1 MNNIENF
8 FNYFAGG
15 GVTITMTVMVM
26 VVVLVFILMM
36 MYLPVLTRK
45 IFPKFGY
52 AKYANYLPFDTVYND
67 NSLSMT
73 DGSLVRVYRVAG
85 LQTSLQDDKTKEK
98 FLDLRA
104 QLFNQIRDPNVVLRF
119 YMIRDAADDNAK
131 YEFNQQTLQR
141 IYDKWKGQGLKIFL
155 NNYYIVLSVAGNDA
169 RAKLNQYGN
178 YVESILAAY
187 KPKVLRNDNLDNMAT
202 FIARILSPISKPVIK
217 RADNNIANLTTVD
230 DVEFLKDGLVRY
242 ISGANQSFAAMLSF
256 KMSPDYLDEE
266 FFDTVSTIQTEMIS
280 MNGFRIMGAAD
291 IQSTFRQKR
300 AVVDEKKQDSTEEQI
315 FQAEG
320 AMDEN
325 VSGNQSLVN
334 YYPLFIL
341 FGKTKEELK
350 KYVDEFRKIAASFG
364 IAPVVETFASKVSW
378 FAQIPGFDVFP
389 RSFKLLSK
397 TAAISIPMSSQPRG
411 IENSDWG
418 QGPLVVFP
426 TAQGTP
432 YQFQF
437 HVSDKPAAVGH
448 TLTIGPTG
456 GGKTTL
462 FSFLIAQS
470 LRHQK
475 LKAFF
480 FDRNKGAEIFTLA
493 VGGKYITMN
502 GKEKN
507 TASNKVEESFL
518 THLNP
523 LKMPDSAANRAF
535 LRRWFAIISNQNDT
549 QSADEI
555 ARAVSVNFD
564 YLADKDRLLKN
575 LWESCFS
582 ASGNMRGA
590 LKKWIDP
597 LQYGDMFNEASDTL
611 DLNSRLTTFDFTD
624 ILQDEV
630 LSPAVISYI
639 LHRINNITVS
649 GGNPSLIMIDETAP
663 MLENKMFRD
672 NFITGLQEGRKN
684 RQAYMVAFQR
694 ANVLDKLGIGDVV
707 RGQAQT
713 VLFFRNPAADA
724 RDYEHWNLNPLEMAF
739 IQGKA
744 YPNLKRAVLLSRPVN
759 GESVILN
766 TELGGLG
773 NLLRLFES
781 GRSSVLLAEE
791 LYKMYGSNFVN
802 EYLKKQSALD

>member
-1 MNNIENF
+1 MMNNLNDF
-8 FNYFAGG
+8 FEYFAGG
-15 GVTITMTVMVM
+15 GFQITLT
-26 VVVLVFILMM
+26 VLVVAVILVFLVLMM
-36 MYLPVLTRK
+36 YVPVLTRK

-52 AKYANYLPFDTVYND
+52 AKYSNYLPFGTVFND
-67 NSLSMT
+67 NSMQLT
-73 DGSLVRVYRVAG
+73 DGSLIRVYRVAG
-85 LQTSLQDDKTKEK
+85 LQTSMQDDATKEK

-119 YMIRDAADDNAK
+119 YMVRDAADENTN
-131 YEFNQQTLQR
+131 YEFDQPTLQR
-141 IYDKWKGQGLKIFL
+141 IYDKWRGHGLKIFL
-155 NNYYIVLSVAGNDA
+155 NNYYIVLSVGGTDA

-178 YVESILAAY
+178 YIESILAAY
-187 KPKVLRNDNLDNMAT
+187 KPQVLKNDSADNMAR
-202 FIARILSPISKPVIK
+202 FFGRILSPISKPTPK
-217 RADNNIANLTTVD
+217 RADNNIAKLTTVD
-230 DVEFLKDGLVRY
+230 DVEFLRDGIVRY
-242 ISGANQSFAAMLSF
+242 VSGGNQSFAACVSF
-256 KMSPDYLDEE
+256 KISPDYLDEE
-266 FFDTVSTIQTEMIS
+266 FFDTVSTIQTEMIC
-280 MNGFRIMGAAD
+280 MNGFHIMGAAD
-291 IQSTFRQKR
+291 VESTIRQKR
-300 AVVDEKKQDSTEEQI
+300 STADDERRDSTETQI
-315 FQAEG
+315 SEAQS

-325 VSGNQSLVN
+325 LSGNQSLVD
-334 YYPLFIL
+334 YYPLFVL
-341 FGKTKEELK
+341 FGASREELQ
-350 KYVDEFRKIAASFG
+350 KYVDEFKKISAQFG
-364 IAPVVETFASKVSW
+364 ISPVVETFAAKVSW

-389 RSFKLLSK
+389 RSFKLLSRA
-397 TAAISIPMSSQPRG
+397 AAISIPMSTQPRG
-411 IENSDWG
+411 VENSDWG
-418 QGPLVVFP
+418 PGPLVVFP

-470 LRHQK
+470 LRHPK

-480 FDRNKGAEIFTLA
+480 FDRNKGAEIFTLS
-493 VGGKYITMN
+493 VGGKYITMQ

-507 TASNKVEESFL
+507 SDPMAQSFL
-518 THLNP
+518 TRLNP
-523 LKMPDSAANRAF
+523 LKMPDTATNRAF
-535 LRRWFAIISNQNDT
+535 LRRWFAIISGQSDAA
-549 QSADEI
+549 SADEI

-564 YLADKDRLLKN
+564 YLSDKDRLLKN

-582 ASGNMRGA
+582 SSGNMRSA
-590 LKKWIDP
+590 LKKWVDP

-611 DLNSRLTTFDFTD
+611 DLHSRLTTFDFTD

-694 ANVLDKLGIGDVV
+694 ANVLDKLGVGDVV

-713 VLFFRNPAADA
+713 VMFFRNPAADA
-724 RDYEHWNLNPLEMAF
+724 SDYAHWNLNPLEMAF

-791 LYKMYGSNFVN
+791 LYKMYGNNFVN
-802 EYLKKQSALD
+802 EYLKKQGAAD

>member
-1 MNNIENF
+1 MNGF
-8 FNYFAGG
+8 FEYFAGSG
-15 GVTITMTVMVM
+15 FPVTTMIMVIA
-26 VVVLVFILMM
+26 VIFIFVVLM
-36 MYLPVLTRK
+36 MYLPALTRR
-45 IFPKFGY
+45 ILPQFGY
-52 AKYANYLPFDTVYND
+52 KRYSRYLPFRTVYND
-67 NSLSMT
+67 DSLELS
-73 DGSLVRVYRVAG
+73 DGSLLRVYRVAG
-85 LQTSLQDDKTKEK
+85 VQTSMQDAATREK
-98 FLDLRA
+98 FLELRT
-104 QLFNQIRDPNVVLRF
+104 QLFNQIRDSNVVMRF
-119 YMIRDAADDNAK
+119 FMTRDATDENTD
-131 YEFNQQTLQR
+131 YEFDQPVLQK
-141 IYDKWKGQGLKIFL
+141 IYDKWQAQGLRIFL
-155 NNYYIVLSVAGNDA
+155 NNYYIVLQVSGAGA
-169 RAKLNQYGN
+169 REKLNQYGN
-178 YVESILAAY
+178 YLESILAAY
-187 KPKVLRNDNLDNMAT
+187 QPKLLRNNSTDNMAR
-202 FIARILSPISKPVIK
+202 FFGRILSPITKPAPIVCDNRI
-217 RADNNIANLTTVD
+217 ADLVTVD
-230 DVEFLKDGLVRY
+230 DVEFMRDGVVRY
-242 ISGANQSFAAMLSF
+242 VSGGSQTFAAMMSF
-256 KMSPDYLDEE
+256 RTSPDYLDEE
-266 FFDTVSTIQTEMIS
+266 FFDTISTIQTEMIC
-280 MNGFRIMGAAD
+280 MNAFQIMGTAD
-291 IQSTFRQKR
+291 VEMTLRQRQSS
-300 AVVDEKKQDSTEEQI
+300 ADENETSTLEQI
-315 FQAEG
+315 SDAQS

-325 VSGNQSLVN
+325 ATGNQSLVN

-341 FGKTKEELK
+341 FGRSIDELNH
-350 KYVDEFRKIAASFG
+350 YVDEFKKISASFG
-364 IAPVVETFASKVSW
+364 VAPICETYAARVSW

-389 RSFKLLSK
+389 RSFKLLSR
-397 TAAISIPMSSQPRG
+397 TAAISIPMSTQPRG
-411 IENSDWG
+411 VANCDWG
-418 QGPLVVFP
+418 PGPLVVFP

-437 HVSDKPAAVGH
+437 HVSDKPAAVAH

-470 LRHQK
+470 LRHPK

-480 FDRNKGAEIFTLA
+480 FDRNKGAEIFTLS
-493 VGGKYITMN
+493 VGGKYITMQ

-507 TASNKVEESFL
+507 AVDNSFL

-523 LKMPDSAANRAF
+523 LKMPDTAANRAF
-535 LRRWFAIISNQNDT
+535 LRRWFAIITGQSDAN
-549 QSADEI
+549 SADEI

-564 YLADKDRLLKN
+564 YLPDRDRILKN
-575 LWESCFS
+575 LWESCF
-582 ASGNMRGA
+582 ASNGNMRPA

-597 LQYGDMFNEASDTL
+597 LQYGDIFNETSDTL
-611 DLNSRLTTFDFTD
+611 DLQSRLTTFDFTE
-624 ILQDEV
+624 ILQDET
-630 LSPAVISYI
+630 LAPAVISYI

-724 RDYEHWNLNPLEMAF
+724 SDYQYWNLNPLEMAF

-744 YPNLKRAVLLSRPVN
+744 YPNLKRAVLLSRPVT

-791 LYKMYGSNFVN
+791 LYKQYGNNFVS
-802 EYLKKQSALD
+802 EYLKKQGAGDL

>member
-1 MNNIENF
+1 MNGF
-8 FNYFAGG
+8 FEYFAGSG
-15 GVTITMTVMVM
+15 FPVTTMIMVIA
-26 VVVLVFILMM
+26 VIFIFVVLM
-36 MYLPVLTRK
+36 MYLPTLTRR
-45 IFPKFGY
+45 ILPQFGY
-52 AKYANYLPFDTVYND
+52 KRYSRYLPFRTVYND
-67 NSLSMT
+67 DTLELS
-73 DGSLVRVYRVAG
+73 DGSLLRVYRVAG
-85 LQTSLQDDKTKEK
+85 VQTSMQDAATREK
-98 FLDLRA
+98 FLELRT
-104 QLFNQIRDPNVVLRF
+104 QLFNQIRDPNVVMRF
-119 YMIRDAADDNAK
+119 FMTRDATDENTD
-131 YEFNQQTLQR
+131 YEFDQPVLQK
-141 IYDKWKGQGLKIFL
+141 IYDKWQAQGLRIFL
-155 NNYYIVLSVAGNDA
+155 NNYYIVLQVSGAGA
-169 RAKLNQYGN
+169 REKLNQYGN
-178 YVESILAAY
+178 YLESILAAY
-187 KPKVLRNDNLDNMAT
+187 HPKLLRNNSTDNMAQ
-202 FIARILSPISKPVIK
+202 FFGRILSPITKPTPIVCDNRI
-217 RADNNIANLTTVD
+217 ADLVTVD
-230 DVEFLKDGLVRY
+230 DVEFMRDGVVRY
-242 ISGANQSFAAMLSF
+242 VSGGSQTFAAMMSF
-256 KMSPDYLDEE
+256 RTSPDYLDEE
-266 FFDTVSTIQTEMIS
+266 FFDTISTIQTEMIC
-280 MNGFRIMGAAD
+280 MNAFQIMGTAD
-291 IQSTFRQKR
+291 VEMTLRQRQSS
-300 AVVDEKKQDSTEEQI
+300 ADENETSTLEQI
-315 FQAEG
+315 SDAQS

-325 VSGNQSLVN
+325 ATGNQSLVN

-341 FGKTKEELK
+341 FGRSIDELNH
-350 KYVDEFRKIAASFG
+350 YVDEFKKISASFG
-364 IAPVVETFASKVSW
+364 VAPICETYAARVSW

-389 RSFKLLSK
+389 RSFKLLSR
-397 TAAISIPMSSQPRG
+397 TAAISIPMSTQPRG
-411 IENSDWG
+411 VANCDWG
-418 QGPLVVFP
+418 PGPLVVFP

-437 HVSDKPAAVGH
+437 HVSDKPAAVAH

-470 LRHQK
+470 LRHPK

-480 FDRNKGAEIFTLA
+480 FDRNKGAEIFTLS
-493 VGGKYITMN
+493 VGGKYITMQ

-507 TASNKVEESFL
+507 ATDNSFL

-523 LKMPDSAANRAF
+523 LKMPDTAANRAF
-535 LRRWFAIISNQNDT
+535 LRRWFAIITGQSDAN
-549 QSADEI
+549 SADEI

-564 YLADKDRLLKN
+564 YLPDRDRILKN
-575 LWESCFS
+575 LWESCF
-582 ASGNMRGA
+582 ASNGNMRPA

-597 LQYGDMFNEASDTL
+597 LQYGDIFNETSDTL
-611 DLNSRLTTFDFTD
+611 DLQSRLTTFDFTE
-624 ILQDEV
+624 ILQDET
-630 LSPAVISYI
+630 LAPAVISYI

-724 RDYEHWNLNPLEMAF
+724 SDYQYWNLNPLEMAF

-744 YPNLKRAVLLSRPVN
+744 YPNLKRAVLLSRPVT

-791 LYKMYGSNFVN
+791 LYKQYGNNFVS
-802 EYLKKQSALD
+802 EYLKKQGAGDL

>member
-1 MNNIENF
+1 MNGF
-8 FNYFAGG
+8 FNYFAGSSQFP
-15 GVTITMTVMVM
+15 ITVTVMAM
-26 VVVLVFILMM
+26 VAVLIFLLFVVYM
-36 MYLPVLTRK
+36 PTLTRK

-52 AKYANYLPFDTVYND
+52 LKYWNYLPFDTVYDD
-67 NSLSMT
+67 NSM
-73 DGSLVRVYRVAG
+73 SLTNGGVLRVYRVAG
-85 LQTSLQDDKTKEK
+85 IQTSMHDEATKEK

-104 QLFNQIRDPNVVLRF
+104 QLFNQIRDPGVVLRF
-119 YMIRDAADDNAK
+119 YMVRDAATEVGD
-131 YEFNQQTLQR
+131 YEFDQPTLQR
-141 IYDKWKGQGLKIFL
+141 IYDKWQGQGLKIFL
-155 NNYYIVLSVAGNDA
+155 NSYYIVLSVTGTDV
-169 RAKLNQYGN
+169 REKLDRYGN
-178 YVESILAAY
+178 YIESILAPY
-187 KPKVLRNDNLDNMAT
+187 KPKLLKNDSTDNMAR
-202 FIARILSPISKPVIK
+202 FFGRILSPISKPAPY
-217 RADNNIANLTTVD
+217 RADNNLAKLVTVD
-230 DVEFLKDGLVRY
+230 EVEFLENGYVKY
-242 ISGANQSFAAMLSF
+242 TSGGEESFAAMLSF

-266 FFDTVSTIQTEMIS
+266 FFDSVSTIQTEMIC
-280 MNGFRIMGAAD
+280 MNGFHIMGAAD
-291 IQSTFRQKR
+291 IETTLRQR
-300 AVVDEKKQDSTEEQI
+300 RTTAEGVTDSTEEQI
-315 FQAEG
+315 YAAQS

-325 VSGNQSLVN
+325 ISGNQSLVN
-334 YYPLFIL
+334 YYPLFVL
-341 FGKTKEELK
+341 FGKNEHDLQKSI
-350 KYVDEFRKIAASFG
+350 DEFKKISASFG
-364 IAPVVETFASKVSW
+364 VSPIVETFAAKVSW
-378 FAQIPGFDVFP
+378 FAQIPGFDMFP

-397 TAAISIPMSSQPRG
+397 TAAVSIPMSIQPRG
-411 IENSDWG
+411 VRNSDWG
-418 QGPLVVFP
+418 PGPLVVFP

-437 HVSDKPAAVGH
+437 HVSDKPAAVAH

-470 LRHQK
+470 LRHPK

-480 FDRNKGAEIFTLA
+480 FDRNKGAEIFTLS
-493 VGGKYITMN
+493 VGGKYVTMQ

-507 TASNKVEESFL
+507 TDPMAQSFL

-535 LRRWFAIISNQNDT
+535 LRRWFAIISGQNDAM
-549 QSADEI
+549 SADEI

-564 YLADKDRLLKN
+564 YLSDKDRLLKN

-582 ASGNMRGA
+582 SAGQMRAA
-590 LKKWIDP
+590 LKKWVDP
-597 LQYGDMFNEASDTL
+597 LQYGDMFNEKSDTL
-611 DLNSRLTTFDFTD
+611 DLHSRLTTFDFTD

-639 LHRINNITVS
+639 LHRINTLTVA

-672 NFITGLQEGRKN
+672 NFIAGLQEGRKN
-684 RQAYMVAFQR
+684 RQAYMAAFQR

-713 VLFFRNPAADA
+713 VMFFRNPAADA

-744 YPNLKRAVLLSRPVN
+744 YPNLKRALLLSRPVT

-791 LYKMYGSNFVN
+791 LYKMYGNNFVN
-802 EYLKKQSALD
+802 EYLKKQGALD

>member
-1 MNNIENF
+1 MMNNLNDF
-8 FNYFAGG
+8 FEYFAGG
-15 GVTITMTVMVM
+15 GFQITLT
-26 VVVLVFILMM
+26 VLVVAVILVFLVLMM
-36 MYLPVLTRK
+36 YVPVLTRK

-52 AKYANYLPFDTVYND
+52 AKYSNYLPFGTVFND
-67 NSLSMT
+67 NSMQLT
-73 DGSLVRVYRVAG
+73 DGSLIRVYRVAG
-85 LQTSLQDDKTKEK
+85 LQTSMQDDATKEK

-119 YMIRDAADDNAK
+119 YMVRDAADENTN
-131 YEFNQQTLQR
+131 YEFDQPTLQR
-141 IYDKWKGQGLKIFL
+141 IYDKWRGQGLKIFL
-155 NNYYIVLSVAGNDA
+155 NNYYIVLSVGGTDA

-178 YVESILAAY
+178 YIESILAAY
-187 KPKVLRNDNLDNMAT
+187 KPQVLKNDSADNMAR
-202 FIARILSPISKPVIK
+202 FFGRILSPISKPAPK
-217 RADNNIANLTTVD
+217 RADNNIAKLTTVD
-230 DVEFLKDGLVRY
+230 DVEFLRDGIVRY
-242 ISGANQSFAAMLSF
+242 VSGGNQSFAACVSF
-256 KMSPDYLDEE
+256 KISPDYLDEE
-266 FFDTVSTIQTEMIS
+266 FFDTVSTIQTEMIC
-280 MNGFRIMGAAD
+280 MNGFHIMGAAD
-291 IQSTFRQKR
+291 VESTIRQKR
-300 AVVDEKKQDSTEEQI
+300 STADEERRDSTETQI
-315 FQAEG
+315 SEAQS

-325 VSGNQSLVN
+325 LSGNQSLVD
-334 YYPLFIL
+334 YYPLFVL
-341 FGKTKEELK
+341 FGASREELQ
-350 KYVDEFRKIAASFG
+350 KYVDEFKKIAAQFG
-364 IAPVVETFASKVSW
+364 ISPVVETFAAKVSW

-389 RSFKLLSK
+389 RSFKLLSRA
-397 TAAISIPMSSQPRG
+397 AAISIPMSTQPRG
-411 IENSDWG
+411 VENSDWG
-418 QGPLVVFP
+418 PGPLVVFP

-470 LRHQK
+470 LRHPK

-480 FDRNKGAEIFTLA
+480 FDRNKGAEIFTLS
-493 VGGKYITMN
+493 VGGKYITMQ

-507 TASNKVEESFL
+507 SDPMAQSFL
-518 THLNP
+518 TRLNP
-523 LKMPDSAANRAF
+523 LKMPDTATNRAF
-535 LRRWFAIISNQNDT
+535 LRRWFAIISGQSDAA
-549 QSADEI
+549 SADEI

-564 YLADKDRLLKN
+564 YLSDKDRLLKN

-582 ASGNMRGA
+582 SSGNMRSA
-590 LKKWIDP
+590 LKKWVDP

-611 DLNSRLTTFDFTD
+611 DLHSRLTTFDFTD

-694 ANVLDKLGIGDVV
+694 ANVLDKLGVGDVV

-713 VLFFRNPAADA
+713 VMFFRNPAADA
-724 RDYEHWNLNPLEMAF
+724 SDYAHWNLNPLEMAF

-791 LYKMYGSNFVN
+791 LYKMYGNNFVN
-802 EYLKKQSALD
+802 EYLKKQGAAD

>member
-1 MNNIENF
+1 MNGF
-8 FNYFAGG
+8 FEYFAGSG
-15 GVTITMTVMVM
+15 FPVTTMIMVIA
-26 VVVLVFILMM
+26 VIFIFVVLM
-36 MYLPVLTRK
+36 MYLPTLTRR
-45 IFPKFGY
+45 ILPQFGY
-52 AKYANYLPFDTVYND
+52 KRYSRYLPFRTVYND
-67 NSLSMT
+67 DTLKLS
-73 DGSLVRVYRVAG
+73 DGSLLRVYRVAG
-85 LQTSLQDDKTKEK
+85 VQTSMQDAATREK
-98 FLDLRA
+98 FLELRT
-104 QLFNQIRDPNVVLRF
+104 QLFNQIRDQNVVMRF
-119 YMIRDAADDNAK
+119 FMTRDATDENTD
-131 YEFNQQTLQR
+131 YEFDQPVLQK
-141 IYDKWKGQGLKIFL
+141 IYDKWQAQGLRIFL
-155 NNYYIVLSVAGNDA
+155 NNYYIVLQVSGAGA
-169 RAKLNQYGN
+169 REKLNQYGN
-178 YVESILAAY
+178 YLESILAAY
-187 KPKVLRNDNLDNMAT
+187 HPKLLRNNSTDNMAQ
-202 FIARILSPISKPVIK
+202 FFGRILSPITKPTPVVCDNRI
-217 RADNNIANLTTVD
+217 ADLVTVD
-230 DVEFLKDGLVRY
+230 DVEFIRDGVVRY
-242 ISGANQSFAAMLSF
+242 VSGGSQTFAAMMSF
-256 KMSPDYLDEE
+256 RTSPDYLDEE
-266 FFDTVSTIQTEMIS
+266 FFDTISTIQTEMIC
-280 MNGFRIMGAAD
+280 MNAFQIMGTAD
-291 IQSTFRQKR
+291 VEMTLRQRQSS
-300 AVVDEKKQDSTEEQI
+300 ADENETSTLEQI
-315 FQAEG
+315 SDAQS

-325 VSGNQSLVN
+325 ATGNQSLVN

-341 FGKTKEELK
+341 FGRSIDELNH
-350 KYVDEFRKIAASFG
+350 YVDEFKKISASFG
-364 IAPVVETFASKVSW
+364 VAPICETYAARVSW

-389 RSFKLLSK
+389 RSFKLLSR
-397 TAAISIPMSSQPRG
+397 TAAISIPMSTQPRG
-411 IENSDWG
+411 VANCDWG
-418 QGPLVVFP
+418 PGPLVVFP

-437 HVSDKPAAVGH
+437 HVSDKPAAVAH

-470 LRHQK
+470 LRHPK

-480 FDRNKGAEIFTLA
+480 FDRNKGAEIFTLS
-493 VGGKYITMN
+493 VGGKYITMQ

-507 TASNKVEESFL
+507 ATDNSFL

-523 LKMPDSAANRAF
+523 LKMPDTAANRAF
-535 LRRWFAIISNQNDT
+535 LRRWFAIITGQSDAN
-549 QSADEI
+549 SADEI

-564 YLADKDRLLKN
+564 YLPDRDRILKN
-575 LWESCFS
+575 LWESCF
-582 ASGNMRGA
+582 ASNGNMRPA

-597 LQYGDMFNEASDTL
+597 LQYGDIFNETSDTL
-611 DLNSRLTTFDFTD
+611 DLQSRLTTFDFTE
-624 ILQDEV
+624 ILQDET
-630 LSPAVISYI
+630 LAPAVISYI

-724 RDYEHWNLNPLEMAF
+724 SDYQYWNLNPLEMAF

-744 YPNLKRAVLLSRPVN
+744 YPNLKRAVLLSRPVT

-791 LYKMYGSNFVN
+791 LYKQYGNNFVS
-802 EYLKKQSALD
+802 EYLKKQGAGDL

>member
-1 MNNIENF
+1 MEQLNDF
-8 FNYFAGG
+8 FTYFAGSG
-15 GVTITMTVMVM
+15 FPITLTVLVM
-26 VVVLVFILMM
+26 AALFVFIL
-36 MYLPVLTRK
+36 LLIITPTLTKR
-45 IFPKFGY
+45 IFPRFGY
-52 AKYANYLPFDTVYND
+52 AKYANYLPFKTVFND
-67 NSLSMT
+67 NSMELT
-73 DGSLVRVYRVAG
+73 DGSLMRVYKIAG
-85 LQTSLQDDKTKEK
+85 VQTSMQDNATKEK

-119 YMIRDAADDNAK
+119 YMVRDSADENTN
-131 YEFNQQTLQR
+131 YEFDQPTLQR
-141 IYDKWKGQGLKIFL
+141 IYNKWKGQGLKIFL
-155 NNYYIVLSVAGNDA
+155 NSYYVVLSVGGSDA

-187 KPKVLRNDNLDNMAT
+187 KPKLLKNNDIDNMAT
-202 FIARILSPISKPVIK
+202 FLGRILSPISKPRPK
-217 RADNNIANLTTVD
+217 FADNNIAKLTTVD
-230 DVEFLKDGLVRY
+230 DVEFLRDGLVRY
-242 ISGANQSFAAMLSF
+242 ISGTNQSFAACVSF
-256 KMSPDYLDEE
+256 KISPDYLDEE
-266 FFDTVSTIQTEMIS
+266 FFDTVSTIQTEMIC
-280 MNGFRIMGAAD
+280 MNGFHIMGNAD
-291 IQSTFRQKR
+291 VESTIRQR
-300 AVVDEKKQDSTEEQI
+300 RSTADENKDSTETQI
-315 FQAEG
+315 SQAKSV
-320 AMDEN
+320 MDEN
-325 VSGNQSLVN
+325 VSGNQSLVD
-334 YYPLFIL
+334 YYPLFVL
-341 FGKTKEELK
+341 FGATPEDLNKS
-350 KYVDEFRKIAASFG
+350 VDEFKKIAATFG
-364 IAPVVETFASKVSW
+364 ISPVVETFASKVSW

-389 RSFKLLSK
+389 RSFKLLSRA
-397 TAAISIPMSSQPRG
+397 AAISIPMSTQPRG
-411 IENSDWG
+411 VENSDWG
-418 QGPLVVFP
+418 PGPLVVFP

-470 LRHQK
+470 LRHPK

-493 VGGKYITMN
+493 VGGKYITMQ
-502 GKEKN
+502 GKEKAQN
-507 TASNKVEESFL
+507 ATEQSFI

-535 LRRWFAIISNQNDT
+535 LRRWFAIISGQNDAA
-549 QSADEI
+549 SADEI

-564 YLADKDRLLKN
+564 YLGENDRMLKN

-582 ASGNMRGA
+582 SSGNMRAA
-590 LKKWIDP
+590 LKKWVDP
-597 LQYGDMFNEASDTL
+597 LQYGDMFNEVSDTL
-611 DLNSRLTTFDFTD
+611 DLHSRLTTFDFTD

-672 NFITGLQEGRKN
+672 NFIIGLQEGRKN

-724 RDYEHWNLNPLEMAF
+724 NDYAHWNLNPLEMAF

-773 NLLRLFES
+773 NMLRLFES

-791 LYKMYGSNFVN
+791 LYKMYGNNFVN
-802 EYLKKQSALD
+802 EYLKKQGALD

>member
-1 MNNIENF
+1 MTDKFNEF
-8 FNYFAGG
+8 FNYFAGSG
-15 GVTITMTVMVM
+15 FPITLTIVAMVA
-26 VVVLVFILMM
+26 VFVFIVLLI
-36 MYLPVLTRK
+36 YVPILTRK
-45 IFPKFGY
+45 VFPKFGY
-52 AKYANYLPFDTVYND
+52 AKYADYLPFKTVYSD
-67 NSLSMT
+67 NSMELT
-73 DGSLVRVYRVAG
+73 DGSLMRVYRVAG
-85 LQTSLQDDKTKEK
+85 VQTSMQDNETREK

-119 YMIRDAADDNAK
+119 YMVRDAADENTD
-131 YEFNQQTLQR
+131 YEFDQPTLQR
-141 IYDKWKGQGLKIFL
+141 IYDKWRGQGLKIFL
-155 NNYYIVLSVAGNDA
+155 NNYYIVLTVGGVDA
-169 RAKLNQYGN
+169 RAKLNQYGT
-178 YVESILAAY
+178 YIESILAAY
-187 KPKVLRNDNLDNMAT
+187 RPQLLRNDSTDNMAR
-202 FIARILSPISKPVIK
+202 FLGRILSPISKPAPK
-217 RADNNIANLTTVD
+217 HADNNIAALTTVD
-230 DVEFLKDGLVRY
+230 DVEFLRDGVVRY
-242 ISGANQSFAAMLSF
+242 VSGGNQSFAACVSF
-256 KMSPDYLDEE
+256 KISPDYLDEE
-266 FFDTVSTIQTEMIS
+266 FFDSVSTIQTEMIC

-291 IQSTFRQKR
+291 VENTIRQRR
-300 AVVDEKKQDSTEEQI
+300 AAADEKQTSTETQI
-315 FQAEG
+315 SEAQT

-325 VSGNQSLVN
+325 ISGNQSLVD
-334 YYPLFIL
+334 YYPLFVL
-341 FGKTKEELK
+341 FGATRDELQK
-350 KYVDEFRKIAASFG
+350 SVDEFKKIAAQFG
-364 IAPVVETFASKVSW
+364 VSPVVETFAAKVSW

-389 RSFKLLSK
+389 RSFKLLSRA
-397 TAAISIPMSSQPRG
+397 AAISIPMSTQPRG
-411 IENSDWG
+411 VENSDWG
-418 QGPLVVFP
+418 VGPLVVFP

-470 LRHQK
+470 LRHPK

-493 VGGKYITMN
+493 VGGKYITMQ

-507 TASNKVEESFL
+507 TDPMAQSFL

-535 LRRWFAIISNQNDT
+535 LRRWFAIISGQSDAM
-549 QSADEI
+549 SADEI

-564 YLADKDRLLKN
+564 YLSEKDRLLKN

-582 ASGNMRGA
+582 SSGNMRGA
-590 LKKWIDP
+590 LKKWVDP
-597 LQYGDMFNEASDTL
+597 LQYGDMFNEVSDTL
-611 DLNSRLTTFDFTD
+611 DLQSRLTTFDFTD
-624 ILQDEV
+624 ILQDET
-630 LSPAVISYI
+630 LAPAVISYI

-713 VLFFRNPAADA
+713 VLFFRNPAADTN
-724 RDYEHWNLNPLEMAF
+724 DYAHWNLNPLEMAF

-773 NLLRLFES
+773 NMLRLFES

-791 LYKMYGSNFVN
+791 LYKMYGNNFVN
-802 EYLKKQSALD
+802 EYLKKSG

>member
-1 MNNIENF
+1 MMNNLNDF
-8 FNYFAGG
+8 FEYFAGG
-15 GVTITMTVMVM
+15 GFQITLT
-26 VVVLVFILMM
+26 VLVVAVILVFLVLMM
-36 MYLPVLTRK
+36 YVPVLTRK

-52 AKYANYLPFDTVYND
+52 AKYSNYLPFGTVFND
-67 NSLSMT
+67 NSMQLT
-73 DGSLVRVYRVAG
+73 DGSLIRVYRVAG
-85 LQTSLQDDKTKEK
+85 LQTSMQDDATKEK

-119 YMIRDAADDNAK
+119 YMVRDAADENTN
-131 YEFNQQTLQR
+131 YEFDQPTLQR
-141 IYDKWKGQGLKIFL
+141 IYDKWRGQGLKIFL
-155 NNYYIVLSVAGNDA
+155 NNYYIVLSVGGTDA

-178 YVESILAAY
+178 YIESILAAY
-187 KPKVLRNDNLDNMAT
+187 KPQVLKNDSPDNMAR
-202 FIARILSPISKPVIK
+202 FFGRILSPISKPVPK
-217 RADNNIANLTTVD
+217 RADNNIAKLTTVD
-230 DVEFLKDGLVRY
+230 DVEFLRDGIVRY
-242 ISGANQSFAAMLSF
+242 VSGGNQSFAACVSF
-256 KMSPDYLDEE
+256 KISPDYLDEE
-266 FFDTVSTIQTEMIS
+266 FFDTVSTIQTEMIC
-280 MNGFRIMGAAD
+280 MNGFHIMGAAD
-291 IQSTFRQKR
+291 VESTIRQKR
-300 AVVDEKKQDSTEEQI
+300 STADEERRDSTETQI
-315 FQAEG
+315 SEAQS

-325 VSGNQSLVN
+325 LSGNQSLVD
-334 YYPLFIL
+334 YYPLFVL
-341 FGKTKEELK
+341 FGASREELK
-350 KYVDEFRKIAASFG
+350 KYVDEFKKIAAQFG
-364 IAPVVETFASKVSW
+364 ISPVVETFAAKVSW

-389 RSFKLLSK
+389 RSFKLLSRA
-397 TAAISIPMSSQPRG
+397 AAISIPMSTQPRG
-411 IENSDWG
+411 VENSDWG
-418 QGPLVVFP
+418 PGPLVVFP

-470 LRHQK
+470 LRHPK

-480 FDRNKGAEIFTLA
+480 FDRNKGAEIFTLS
-493 VGGKYITMN
+493 VGGKYITMQ

-507 TASNKVEESFL
+507 SDPMAQSFL
-518 THLNP
+518 TRLNP
-523 LKMPDSAANRAF
+523 LKMPDTATNRAF
-535 LRRWFAIISNQNDT
+535 LRRWFAIISGQSDAA
-549 QSADEI
+549 SADEI

-564 YLADKDRLLKN
+564 YLSDKDRLLKN

-582 ASGNMRGA
+582 SSGNMRSA
-590 LKKWIDP
+590 LKKWVDP

-611 DLNSRLTTFDFTD
+611 DLHSRLTTFDFTD

-694 ANVLDKLGIGDVV
+694 ANVLDKLGVGDVV

-713 VLFFRNPAADA
+713 VMFFRNPAADA
-724 RDYEHWNLNPLEMAF
+724 SDYAHWNLNPLEMAF

-791 LYKMYGSNFVN
+791 LYKMYGNNFVN
-802 EYLKKQSALD
+802 EYLKKQGAAD

>member
-1 MNNIENF
+1 MNSF
-8 FNYFAGG
+8 FEYFAGG
-15 GVTITMTVMVM
+15 EFIVTTTIMVM
-26 VVVLVFILMM
+26 AVIFVFLGMM
-36 MYLPVLTRK
+36 IYVPALTKR
-45 IFPKFGY
+45 IFPRFGY
-52 AKYANYLPFDTVYND
+52 AKYANYLPFKTVFSD
-67 NSLSMT
+67 NSIELT
-73 DGSLVRVYRVAG
+73 DGTLIRAYRVQG
-85 LQTSLQDDKTKEK
+85 LQTSMQDDKTKEK

-104 QLFNQIRDPNVVLRF
+104 QLFNQIRDPNVTLRF
-119 YMIRDAADDNAK
+119 YMVRDAMDENTN
-131 YEFNQQTLQR
+131 YEFDQPTLQR
-141 IYDKWKGQGLKIFL
+141 IYDKWKSQGLRIFL
-155 NNYYIVLSVAGNDA
+155 NNYYIVVSVGGADA
-169 RAKLNQYGN
+169 RTKLNQCGN
-178 YVESILAAY
+178 YIESILAAY
-187 KPKVLRNDNLDNMAT
+187 KPSVLKNNTPDNMAR
-202 FIARILSPISKPVIK
+202 FFGRILSPITKPQPK
-217 RADNNIANLTTVD
+217 TCNNSISNLVTVD
-230 DVEFLKDGLVRY
+230 DVEFMRDGVIRY
-242 ISGANQSFAAMLSF
+242 ISGGAQTFAAALSF
-256 KMSPDYLDEE
+256 KISPDYLDEE
-266 FFDTVSTIQTEMIS
+266 FYDTISTIQTEMIC
-280 MNGFRIMGAAD
+280 MNGFGIMGAAD
-291 IQSTFRQKR
+291 VEATIRQRRST
-300 AVVDEKKQDSTEEQI
+300 ADEKVQKSTEEQI
-315 FQAEG
+315 YAMES

-325 VSGNQSLVN
+325 VSGNQTLVN
-334 YYPLFIL
+334 YYPLFLI
-341 FGKTKEELK
+341 FGATIDELQ
-350 KYVDEFRKIAASFG
+350 KYIAEFKKIAASFG
-364 IAPVVETFASKVSW
+364 ISPVVETFASKVAW
-378 FAQIPGFDVFP
+378 FSQIPGFNVFP

-397 TAAISIPMSSQPRG
+397 TAAISIPMSSTPRG
-411 IENSDWG
+411 VANSDWG
-418 QGPLVVFP
+418 AGPLVVFP

-470 LRHQK
+470 LRFPK

-493 VGGKYITMN
+493 VGGKYITMQ

-507 TASNKVEESFL
+507 TDPMANTFQ

-523 LKMPDSAANRAF
+523 LLMPDSAANRAF
-535 LRRWFAIISNQNDT
+535 LRRWFSIITGQNDPK
-549 QSADEI
+549 SADEI

-564 YLADKDRLLKN
+564 YLSDKDRLLTN

-582 ASGNMRGA
+582 SAGEMRPA
-590 LKKWIDP
+590 LKKWVDP
-597 LQYGDMFNEASDTL
+597 LQYGFMFNEKEDTL
-611 DLNSRLTTFDFTD
+611 DLQSRLTTFDFTE

-639 LHRINNITVS
+639 LHRINNTTVS

-672 NFITGLQEGRKN
+672 NFIAGLQEGRKN
-684 RQAYMVAFQR
+684 RQAYMAAFQR

-773 NLLRLFES
+773 NMLRLFES

-791 LYKMYGSNFVN
+791 LYKMYGNNFVN
-802 EYLKKQSALD
+802 EYLKKQGALE

>member
-1 MNNIENF
+1 MMNNLNEF
-8 FNYFAGG
+8 FEYFAGG
-15 GVTITMTVMVM
+15 GFPITLTVL
-26 VVVLVFILMM
+26 VVAAVLVFLVLMM
-36 MYLPVLTRK
+36 YVPVLTRK

-52 AKYANYLPFDTVYND
+52 AKYSNYLPFGTVFND
-67 NSLSMT
+67 NSMQLT
-73 DGSLVRVYRVAG
+73 DGSLIRVYRVAG
-85 LQTSLQDDKTKEK
+85 LQTSMQDDATKEK

-119 YMIRDAADDNAK
+119 YMVRDAADENTN
-131 YEFNQQTLQR
+131 YEFDQPTLQR
-141 IYDKWKGQGLKIFL
+141 IYDKWRGQGLKIFL
-155 NNYYIVLSVAGNDA
+155 NNYYIVLSVGGTDA

-178 YVESILAAY
+178 YIESILAAY
-187 KPKVLRNDNLDNMAT
+187 KPQVLKNDSPDNMAR
-202 FIARILSPISKPVIK
+202 FFGRILSPISKPAPK
-217 RADNNIANLTTVD
+217 RADNNIAKLTTVD
-230 DVEFLKDGLVRY
+230 DVEFLRDGIVRY
-242 ISGANQSFAAMLSF
+242 VSGGNQSFAACVSF

-266 FFDTVSTIQTEMIS
+266 FFDTVSTIQTEMIC
-280 MNGFRIMGAAD
+280 MNGFHIMGAAD
-291 IQSTFRQKR
+291 VESTIRQKR
-300 AVVDEKKQDSTEEQI
+300 STADDEKAQSTETQI
-315 FQAEG
+315 SEAQV

-325 VSGNQSLVN
+325 LSGNQSLVD
-334 YYPLFIL
+334 YYPLFVL
-341 FGKTKEELK
+341 FGASREELQ
-350 KYVDEFRKIAASFG
+350 KYVDEFKKIAAQFG
-364 IAPVVETFASKVSW
+364 ISPVVETFASKVSW

-389 RSFKLLSK
+389 RSFKLLSRA
-397 TAAISIPMSSQPRG
+397 AAISIPMSTQPRG
-411 IENSDWG
+411 VENSDWG
-418 QGPLVVFP
+418 PGPLVVFP

-470 LRHQK
+470 LRHPK

-480 FDRNKGAEIFTLA
+480 FDRNKGAEIFTLS
-493 VGGKYITMN
+493 VGGKYITMQ

-507 TASNKVEESFL
+507 SDPMAQSFL

-523 LKMPDSAANRAF
+523 LKMPDTAANRAF
-535 LRRWFAIISNQNDT
+535 LRRWFAIISGQSDAA
-549 QSADEI
+549 SADEI

-564 YLADKDRLLKN
+564 YLSDKDRLLKN

-582 ASGNMRGA
+582 SSGNMRSA
-590 LKKWIDP
+590 LKKWVDP

-611 DLNSRLTTFDFTD
+611 DLHSRLTTFDFTD

-694 ANVLDKLGIGDVV
+694 ANVLDKLGVGDVV

-713 VLFFRNPAADA
+713 VMFFRNPAADA
-724 RDYEHWNLNPLEMAF
+724 SDYAHWNLNPLEMAF

-791 LYKMYGSNFVN
+791 LYKMYGNNFVN
-802 EYLKKQSALD
+802 EYLKKQGAAD

>member
-1 MNNIENF
+1 MMNNLNDF
-8 FNYFAGG
+8 FEYFAGG
-15 GVTITMTVMVM
+15 GFQITLT
-26 VVVLVFILMM
+26 VLVVAVILVFLVLMM
-36 MYLPVLTRK
+36 YVPVLTRK

-52 AKYANYLPFDTVYND
+52 AKYSNYLPFGTVFND
-67 NSLSMT
+67 NSMQLT
-73 DGSLVRVYRVAG
+73 DGSLIRVYRVAG
-85 LQTSLQDDKTKEK
+85 LQTSMQDDATKEK

-119 YMIRDAADDNAK
+119 YMVRDAADENTN
-131 YEFNQQTLQR
+131 YEFDQPTLQR
-141 IYDKWKGQGLKIFL
+141 IYDKWRGQGLKIFL
-155 NNYYIVLSVAGNDA
+155 NNYYIVLSVGGTDA

-178 YVESILAAY
+178 YIESILAAY
-187 KPKVLRNDNLDNMAT
+187 KPQVLKNDSADNMAR
-202 FIARILSPISKPVIK
+202 FFGRILSPISKPTPK
-217 RADNNIANLTTVD
+217 RADNNIAKLTTVD
-230 DVEFLKDGLVRY
+230 DVEFLRDGIVRY
-242 ISGANQSFAAMLSF
+242 VSGGNQSFAACVSF
-256 KMSPDYLDEE
+256 KISPDYLDEE
-266 FFDTVSTIQTEMIS
+266 FFDTVSTIQTEMIC
-280 MNGFRIMGAAD
+280 MNGFHIMGAAD
-291 IQSTFRQKR
+291 VESTIRQKR
-300 AVVDEKKQDSTEEQI
+300 STADDERRDSTETQI
-315 FQAEG
+315 SEAQS

-325 VSGNQSLVN
+325 LSGNQSLVD
-334 YYPLFIL
+334 YYPLFVL
-341 FGKTKEELK
+341 FGASREELQ
-350 KYVDEFRKIAASFG
+350 KYVDEFKKIAAQFG
-364 IAPVVETFASKVSW
+364 ISPVVETFAAKVSW

-389 RSFKLLSK
+389 RSFKLLSRA
-397 TAAISIPMSSQPRG
+397 AAISIPMSTQPRG
-411 IENSDWG
+411 VENSDWG
-418 QGPLVVFP
+418 PGPLVVFP

-470 LRHQK
+470 LRHPK

-480 FDRNKGAEIFTLA
+480 FDRNKGAEIFTLS
-493 VGGKYITMN
+493 VGGKYITMQ

-507 TASNKVEESFL
+507 SDPMAQSFL
-518 THLNP
+518 TRLNP
-523 LKMPDSAANRAF
+523 LKMPDTATNRAF
-535 LRRWFAIISNQNDT
+535 LRRWFAIISGQSDAA
-549 QSADEI
+549 SADEI

-564 YLADKDRLLKN
+564 YLSDKDRLLKN

-582 ASGNMRGA
+582 SSGNMRSA
-590 LKKWIDP
+590 LKKWVDP

-611 DLNSRLTTFDFTD
+611 DLHSRLTTFDFTD

-694 ANVLDKLGIGDVV
+694 ANVLDKLGVGDVV

-713 VLFFRNPAADA
+713 VMFFRNPAADA
-724 RDYEHWNLNPLEMAF
+724 SDYAHWNLNPLEMAF

-791 LYKMYGSNFVN
+791 LYKMYGNNFVN
-802 EYLKKQSALD
+802 EYLKKQGAAD

>member
-1 MNNIENF
+1 MEQLNDF
-8 FNYFAGG
+8 FTYFAGSG
-15 GVTITMTVMVM
+15 FPITLTVLVM
-26 VVVLVFILMM
+26 AALFVFIL
-36 MYLPVLTRK
+36 LLIITPTLTKR
-45 IFPKFGY
+45 IFPRFGY
-52 AKYANYLPFDTVYND
+52 AKYANYLPFKTVFND
-67 NSLSMT
+67 NSMELT
-73 DGSLVRVYRVAG
+73 DGSLMRVYKIAG
-85 LQTSLQDDKTKEK
+85 VQTSMQDNATKEK

-119 YMIRDAADDNAK
+119 YMVRDAADENTN
-131 YEFNQQTLQR
+131 YEFDQPTLQR
-141 IYDKWKGQGLKIFL
+141 IYNKWKGQGLKIFL
-155 NNYYIVLSVAGNDA
+155 NSYYVVLSVGGSDA

-187 KPKVLRNDNLDNMAT
+187 KPKLLKNNDIDNMAT
-202 FIARILSPISKPVIK
+202 FLGRILSPISKPRPK
-217 RADNNIANLTTVD
+217 FADNNIAKLTTVD
-230 DVEFLKDGLVRY
+230 DVEFLRDGLVRY
-242 ISGANQSFAAMLSF
+242 ISGTNQSFAACVSF
-256 KMSPDYLDEE
+256 KISPDYLDEE
-266 FFDTVSTIQTEMIS
+266 FFDTVSTIQTEMIC
-280 MNGFRIMGAAD
+280 MNGFHIMGNAD
-291 IQSTFRQKR
+291 VESTIRQR
-300 AVVDEKKQDSTEEQI
+300 RSTADENKDSTETQI
-315 FQAEG
+315 SQAKSV
-320 AMDEN
+320 MDEN
-325 VSGNQSLVN
+325 VSGNQSLVD
-334 YYPLFIL
+334 YYPLFVL
-341 FGKTKEELK
+341 FGATPEDLNKS
-350 KYVDEFRKIAASFG
+350 VDEFKKIAATFG
-364 IAPVVETFASKVSW
+364 ISPVVETFASKVSW

-389 RSFKLLSK
+389 RSFKLLSRA
-397 TAAISIPMSSQPRG
+397 AAISIPMSTQPRG
-411 IENSDWG
+411 VENSDWG
-418 QGPLVVFP
+418 PGPLVVFP

-470 LRHQK
+470 LRHPK

-493 VGGKYITMN
+493 VGGKYITMQ
-502 GKEKN
+502 GKEKAQN
-507 TASNKVEESFL
+507 ATEQSFI

-535 LRRWFAIISNQNDT
+535 LRRWFAIISGQNDAA
-549 QSADEI
+549 SADEI

-564 YLADKDRLLKN
+564 YLGENDRMLKN

-582 ASGNMRGA
+582 SSGNMRAA
-590 LKKWIDP
+590 LKKWVDP
-597 LQYGDMFNEASDTL
+597 LQYGDMFNEVSDTL
-611 DLNSRLTTFDFTD
+611 DLHSRLTTFDFTD

-672 NFITGLQEGRKN
+672 NFIIGLQEGRKN

-724 RDYEHWNLNPLEMAF
+724 NDYAHWNLNPLEMAF

-773 NLLRLFES
+773 NMLRLFES

-791 LYKMYGSNFVN
+791 LYKMYGNNFVN
-802 EYLKKQSALD
+802 EYLKKQGALD

>member
-1 MNNIENF
+1 MNGF
-8 FNYFAGG
+8 FEHFAGTG
-15 GVTITMTVMVM
+15 FPITSMILVMA
-26 VVVLVFILMM
+26 VVFVFIILMM
-36 MYLPVLTRK
+36 YVPLLTKK

-52 AKYANYLPFDTVYND
+52 VRYAQYLPFNTVYTD
-67 NSLSMT
+67 NSLTLT
-73 DGSLVRVYRVAG
+73 DGSVLRVYRVSG
-85 LQTSLQDDKTKEK
+85 VQTSMQDGATREK

-119 YMIRDAADDNAK
+119 YMVRDAVDENTN
-131 YEFNQQTLQR
+131 YEFDQPVLQK
-141 IYDKWKGQGLKIFL
+141 IYNKWKSQGLQIFS
-155 NNYYIVLSVAGNDA
+155 NNYYIVLSVGGTNA
-169 RAKLNQYGN
+169 REKLNQYGN
-178 YVESILAAY
+178 YLESILAAY
-187 KPKVLRNDNLDNMAT
+187 RPVVLKNDSPDNMAR
-202 FIARILSPISKPVIK
+202 FFGRILSPITKPTPIVCDQRI
-217 RADNNIANLTTVD
+217 ADVATVD
-230 DVEFLKDGLVRY
+230 DVQFLDNGLVRY
-242 ISGANQSFAAMLSF
+242 VGAGRQSFAAMVSF

-266 FFDTVSTIQTEMIS
+266 FFNAISTIQTEMIC
-280 MNGFRIMGAAD
+280 MNGFSIMGAAD
-291 IQSTFRQKR
+291 IESVLRQRR
-300 AVVDEKKQDSTEEQI
+300 ATAEKNETSTEEQI
-315 FQAEG
+315 NAAQS

-325 VSGNQSLVN
+325 ISGNQTLVG
-334 YYPLFIL
+334 YYPLFVI
-341 FGKTKEELK
+341 FGATTSALE
-350 KYVDEFRKIAASFG
+350 KYIDDFKKIAASYG
-364 IAPVVETFASKVSW
+364 VSPIVETFASKVSW
-378 FAQIPGFDVFP
+378 FAQIPGFDTFP
-389 RSFKLLSK
+389 RSFKMLSR
-397 TAAISIPMSSQPRG
+397 TAAISVPMSSTPRG
-411 IENSDWG
+411 VANSDWG
-418 QGPLVVFP
+418 PGPLVIFP

-437 HVSDKPAAVGH
+437 HVSDKPAAVAH

-470 LRHQK
+470 LRHPK

-493 VGGKYITMN
+493 VGGKYVTMQ
-502 GKEKN
+502 GKDKDK
-507 TASNKVEESFL
+507 SNNSFA

-523 LKMPDSAANRAF
+523 LKMPDSVDNRAF
-535 LRRWFAIISNQNDT
+535 LRRWFAMISGQTDAN
-549 QSADEI
+549 SSDEI

-564 YLADKDRLLKN
+564 YLSEKDRMLKN

-582 ASGNMRGA
+582 SSGNMRAA
-590 LKKWIDP
+590 LKKWVDP
-597 LQYGDMFNEASDTL
+597 LQYGDIFNEDSDTL
-611 DLNSRLTTFDFTD
+611 DLNARLTTFDFTD
-624 ILQDEV
+624 ILQDET
-630 LSPAVISYI
+630 LAPAVISYI

-672 NFITGLQEGRKN
+672 NFIAGLQEGRKN

-724 RDYEHWNLNPLEMAF
+724 SDYQYWNLNPLEMAF

-744 YPNLKRAVLLSRPVN
+744 YPELKRAVLLSRPVT

-791 LYKMYGSNFVN
+791 LYRQYGNNFVA
-802 EYLKKQSALD
+802 EYLKKQGAGDL

>member
-1 MNNIENF
+1 MNGF
-8 FNYFAGG
+8 FEYFAGSG
-15 GVTITMTVMVM
+15 FPVTTMIMVIA
-26 VVVLVFILMM
+26 VIFIFVVLM
-36 MYLPVLTRK
+36 MYLPALTRR
-45 IFPKFGY
+45 ILPQFGY
-52 AKYANYLPFDTVYND
+52 KRYSRYLPFRTVYND
-67 NSLSMT
+67 DTLELS
-73 DGSLVRVYRVAG
+73 DGSLLRVYRVAG
-85 LQTSLQDDKTKEK
+85 VQTSMQDAATREK
-98 FLDLRA
+98 FLELRT
-104 QLFNQIRDPNVVLRF
+104 QLFNQIRDPNVVMRF
-119 YMIRDAADDNAK
+119 FMTRDATDENTD
-131 YEFNQQTLQR
+131 YEFDQPVLQK
-141 IYDKWKGQGLKIFL
+141 IYDKWQAQGLRIFL
-155 NNYYIVLSVAGNDA
+155 NNYYIVLQVSGAGA
-169 RAKLNQYGN
+169 REKLNQYGN
-178 YVESILAAY
+178 YLESILAAY
-187 KPKVLRNDNLDNMAT
+187 QPKLLRNNSTDNMAR
-202 FIARILSPISKPVIK
+202 FFGRILSPITNPAPIVCDNRI
-217 RADNNIANLTTVD
+217 ADLVTVD
-230 DVEFLKDGLVRY
+230 DVEFMRDGIVRY
-242 ISGANQSFAAMLSF
+242 ISGGSQTFAAMMSF
-256 KMSPDYLDEE
+256 RMSPDYLDEE
-266 FFDTVSTIQTEMIS
+266 FFDTISTIQTEMIC
-280 MNGFRIMGAAD
+280 MNAFQIMGTAD
-291 IQSTFRQKR
+291 VEMTLRQRQSSADDNET
-300 AVVDEKKQDSTEEQI
+300 STLEQI
-315 FQAEG
+315 SDAQS

-325 VSGNQSLVN
+325 ATGNQSLVN

-341 FGKTKEELK
+341 FGRSIDELNH
-350 KYVDEFRKIAASFG
+350 YVDEFKKISASFG
-364 IAPVVETFASKVSW
+364 VAPICETYAARVSW
-378 FAQIPGFDVFP
+378 FAQILGFDVFP
-389 RSFKLLSK
+389 RSFKLLSR
-397 TAAISIPMSSQPRG
+397 TAAISIPMSTQPRG
-411 IENSDWG
+411 VANCDWG
-418 QGPLVVFP
+418 PGPLVVFP

-437 HVSDKPAAVGH
+437 HVSDKPAAVAH

-470 LRHQK
+470 LRHPK

-480 FDRNKGAEIFTLA
+480 FDRNKGAGIFTLS
-493 VGGKYITMN
+493 VGGKYITMQ

-507 TASNKVEESFL
+507 AADNSFL

-523 LKMPDSAANRAF
+523 LKMPDTAANRAF
-535 LRRWFAIISNQNDT
+535 LRRWFAIITGQSDAN
-549 QSADEI
+549 SADEI

-564 YLADKDRLLKN
+564 YLPDRDRILKN
-575 LWESCFS
+575 LWESCF
-582 ASGNMRGA
+582 ASNGNMRPA

-597 LQYGDMFNEASDTL
+597 LQYGDIFNETSDTL
-611 DLNSRLTTFDFTD
+611 DLQSRLTTFDFTE
-624 ILQDEV
+624 ILQDET
-630 LSPAVISYI
+630 LAPAVISYI

-724 RDYEHWNLNPLEMAF
+724 SDYQYWNLNPLEMAF

-744 YPNLKRAVLLSRPVN
+744 YPNLKRAVLLSRPVT

-791 LYKMYGSNFVN
+791 LYKQYGNNFVS
-802 EYLKKQSALD
+802 EYLKKQGAGDL

>member
-1 MNNIENF
+1 MSVYKPE
-8 FNYFAGG
+8 
-15 GVTITMTVMVM
+15 
-26 VVVLVFILMM
+26 VL
-36 MYLPVLTRK
+36 
-45 IFPKFGY
+45 
-52 AKYANYLPFDTVYND
+52 NND
-67 NSLSMT
+67 N
-73 DGSLVRVYRVAG
+73 V
-85 LQTSLQDDKTKEK
+85 
-98 FLDLRA
+98 
-104 QLFNQIRDPNVVLRF
+104 N
-119 YMIRDAADDNAK
+119 
-131 YEFNQQTLQR
+131 
-141 IYDKWKGQGLKIFL
+141 
-155 NNYYIVLSVAGNDA
+155 
-169 RAKLNQYGN
+169 
-178 YVESILAAY
+178 
-187 KPKVLRNDNLDNMAT
+187 NMAT
-202 FIARILSPISKPVIK
+202 FFGRILSPVTKPVIK
-217 RADNNIANLTTVD
+217 KCDNNITD
-230 DVEFLKDGLVRY
+230 LVAADNVIFRKNGIIEY
-242 ISGANQSFAAMLSF
+242 SSGEKTYYAAMISF
-256 KMSPDYLDEE
+256 KLSPDYMDEE
-266 FFDTVSTIQTEMIS
+266 FFNTVSTIQCEMIC
-280 MNGFRIMGAAD
+280 MNAFHVLRYKD
-291 IQSTFRQKR
+291 IESLMRQHKST
-300 AVVDEKKQDSTEEQI
+300 VTNETEESTMEQI
-315 FQAEG
+315 MEAKTS
-320 AMDEN
+320 MDEN
-325 VSGNQSLVN
+325 ITGNQTLVD
-334 YYPLFIL
+334 YYPLYVL
-341 FGKTKEELK
+341 FGYNLDELNLYVNEFK
-350 KYVDEFRKIAASFG
+350 KICAGFG
-364 IAPVVETFASKVSW
+364 IAPVVEDFASKVSF
-378 FAQIPGFDVFP
+378 FAQIPGFDTFP
-389 RSFKLLSK
+389 RTFKMLSK
-397 TAAISIPMSSQPRG
+397 TAAISVPLSSMPHG
-411 IENSDWG
+411 IKNSDWG
-418 QGPLVVFP
+418 PGPLVVFP

-507 TASNKVEESFL
+507 INNDTFL

-523 LKMPDSAANRAF
+523 LKIQDTAVNRAF
-535 LRRWFAIISNQNDT
+535 LRRWLAMIT
-549 QSADEI
+549 GQSDVVSEDEI

-564 YLADKDRLLKN
+564 YLSDKDRLLKN
-575 LWESCFS
+575 LYESCFS
-582 ASGNMRGA
+582 SSGNMRGA
-590 LKKWIDP
+590 LKKWVDP
-597 LQYGDMFNEASDTL
+597 LQYGDIFNEEIDTL
-611 DLNSRLTTFDFTD
+611 DLYSRLTTFDFTE

-630 LSPAVISYI
+630 LAPAVISYI

-713 VLFFRNPAADA
+713 VLFFRNPAADVS
-724 RDYEHWNLNPLEMAF
+724 DYEKWNLNPLEMAF

-744 YPNLKRAVLLSRPVN
+744 YPNLKRAVLLSRPVT

-773 NLLRLFES
+773 NMLKLFES

-791 LYKMYGSNFVN
+791 LYKNYGNNFVA
-802 EYLKKQSALD
+802 EYLKKQTM

>member
-1 MNNIENF
+1 MNSQLNDF
-8 FNYFAGG
+8 FNYFAGSG
-15 GVTITMTVMVM
+15 FQMTL
-26 VVVLVFILMM
+26 VVLALAVVFVFI
-36 MYLPVLTRK
+36 VLLIYMPFLTK
-45 IFPKFGY
+45 KLFPKFGY
-52 AKYANYLPFDTVYND
+52 AKYANYLPFKTVFND
-67 NSLSMT
+67 NSMELT
-73 DGSLVRVYRVAG
+73 DGSLMRVYKIAG
-85 LQTSLQDDKTKEK
+85 VQTSMQDNATKEK

-119 YMIRDAADDNAK
+119 YMVRDAADETTN
-131 YEFNQQTLQR
+131 YEFDQPTLQR
-141 IYDKWKGQGLKIFL
+141 IYNKWRGQGLKIFL
-155 NNYYIVLSVAGNDA
+155 NNYYVVLSVSGSDA

-178 YVESILAAY
+178 YIESILAAY
-187 KPKVLRNDNLDNMAT
+187 RPKLLKNNAPDNMAC
-202 FIARILSPISKPVIK
+202 FLGRILSPISKPRPK

-230 DVEFLKDGLVRY
+230 DVEFLNDGLIRY
-242 ISGANQSFAAMLSF
+242 ISGTNQSFAACLSF
-256 KMSPDYLDEE
+256 KISPDYLDEE
-266 FFDTVSTIQTEMIS
+266 FFDTISTIQTEMIC
-280 MNGFRIMGAAD
+280 MNGFHIMGAAD
-291 IQSTFRQKR
+291 VEATIRQRRST
-300 AVVDEKKQDSTEEQI
+300 ADENKDSTETQI
-315 FQAEG
+315 SQAQSV
-320 AMDEN
+320 MDEN

-334 YYPLFIL
+334 YYPLFVL
-341 FGKTKEELK
+341 FGATPSDLQ
-350 KYVDEFRKIAASFG
+350 KYVDEFKKISATFG
-364 IAPVVETFASKVSW
+364 ISPVVETFASKVSW

-397 TAAISIPMSSQPRG
+397 AAAISIPMSTQPRG
-411 IENSDWG
+411 VENSDWG
-418 QGPLVVFP
+418 PGPLVVFP

-470 LRHQK
+470 LRHPK

-493 VGGKYITMN
+493 AGGKYITMQ
-502 GKEKN
+502 GKEKAQN
-507 TASNKVEESFL
+507 ATEQSFI

-523 LKMPDSAANRAF
+523 LKMSDSAANRAF
-535 LRRWFAIISNQNDT
+535 LRRWFAIISGQNDAV
-549 QSADEI
+549 SADEI

-564 YLADKDRLLKN
+564 YLNENDRMLKN

-582 ASGNMRGA
+582 SSGNMRAA
-590 LKKWIDP
+590 LKKWVDP
-597 LQYGDMFNEASDTL
+597 LQYGDMFNEVSDTL
-611 DLNSRLTTFDFTD
+611 DLHSRLTTFDFTD

-713 VLFFRNPAADA
+713 VMFFRNPAADA
-724 RDYEHWNLNPLEMAF
+724 NDYAHWNLNPLEMAF

-791 LYKMYGSNFVN
+791 LYKMYGNNFVN
-802 EYLKKQSALD
+802 EYLKKQGAAE

>member
-1 MNNIENF
+1 MNGF
-8 FNYFAGG
+8 FEYFAGSG
-15 GVTITMTVMVM
+15 FPVTTMIMVIA
-26 VVVLVFILMM
+26 VIFIFVVLM
-36 MYLPVLTRK
+36 MYLPTLTRR
-45 IFPKFGY
+45 ILPQFGY
-52 AKYANYLPFDTVYND
+52 KRYSRYLPFRTVYND
-67 NSLSMT
+67 DTLELSDVAM
-73 DGSLVRVYRVAG
+73 LRVYRVAG
-85 LQTSLQDDKTKEK
+85 VQTSMQDAATREK
-98 FLDLRA
+98 FLELRT
-104 QLFNQIRDPNVVLRF
+104 QLFNQIRDQNVVMRF
-119 YMIRDAADDNAK
+119 FMTRDATDENTD
-131 YEFNQQTLQR
+131 YEFDQPVLQK
-141 IYDKWKGQGLKIFL
+141 IYDKWQAQGLRIFL
-155 NNYYIVLSVAGNDA
+155 NNYYIVLQVSGAGA
-169 RAKLNQYGN
+169 REKLNQYGN
-178 YVESILAAY
+178 YLESILAAY
-187 KPKVLRNDNLDNMAT
+187 HPKLLRNNSTDNMAQ
-202 FIARILSPISKPVIK
+202 FFGRILSPITKPTPIVCDNRI
-217 RADNNIANLTTVD
+217 ADLVTVD
-230 DVEFLKDGLVRY
+230 DVEFMRDGVVRY
-242 ISGANQSFAAMLSF
+242 VSGGSQTFAAMMSF
-256 KMSPDYLDEE
+256 RTSPDYLDEE
-266 FFDTVSTIQTEMIS
+266 FFDTISTIQTEMIC
-280 MNGFRIMGAAD
+280 MNAFQIMGTAD
-291 IQSTFRQKR
+291 VEMTLRQRQSS
-300 AVVDEKKQDSTEEQI
+300 ADENETSTLEQI
-315 FQAEG
+315 SDAQS

-325 VSGNQSLVN
+325 ATGNQSLVN

-341 FGKTKEELK
+341 FGRSIDELNH
-350 KYVDEFRKIAASFG
+350 YVDEFKKISASFG
-364 IAPVVETFASKVSW
+364 VAPICETYAARVSW

-389 RSFKLLSK
+389 RSFKLLSR
-397 TAAISIPMSSQPRG
+397 TAAISIPMSTQPRG
-411 IENSDWG
+411 VANCDWG
-418 QGPLVVFP
+418 PGPLVVFP

-437 HVSDKPAAVGH
+437 HVSDKPAAVAH

-470 LRHQK
+470 LRHPK

-480 FDRNKGAEIFTLA
+480 FDRNKGAEIFTLS
-493 VGGKYITMN
+493 VGGKYITMQ

-507 TASNKVEESFL
+507 ATDNSFL

-523 LKMPDSAANRAF
+523 LKMPDTAANRAF
-535 LRRWFAIISNQNDT
+535 LRRWFAIITGQSDAN
-549 QSADEI
+549 SADEI

-564 YLADKDRLLKN
+564 YLPDRDRILKN
-575 LWESCFS
+575 LWESCF
-582 ASGNMRGA
+582 ASNGNMRPA

-597 LQYGDMFNEASDTL
+597 LQYGDIFNETSDTL
-611 DLNSRLTTFDFTD
+611 DLQSRLTTFDFTE
-624 ILQDEV
+624 ILQDET
-630 LSPAVISYI
+630 LAPAVISYI

-724 RDYEHWNLNPLEMAF
+724 SDYQYWNLNPLEMAF

-744 YPNLKRAVLLSRPVN
+744 YPNLKRAVLLSRPVT

-791 LYKMYGSNFVN
+791 LYKQYGNNFVS
-802 EYLKKQSALD
+802 EYLKKQGAGDL

>member
-1 MNNIENF
+1 MEQLNDF
-8 FNYFAGG
+8 FTYFAGSG
-15 GVTITMTVMVM
+15 FPITLTVLVM
-26 VVVLVFILMM
+26 AALFVFIL
-36 MYLPVLTRK
+36 LLIITPTLTKR
-45 IFPKFGY
+45 IFPRFGY
-52 AKYANYLPFDTVYND
+52 AKYANYLPFKTVFND
-67 NSLSMT
+67 NSMELT
-73 DGSLVRVYRVAG
+73 DGSLMRVYKIAG
-85 LQTSLQDDKTKEK
+85 VQTSMQDNATKEK

-119 YMIRDAADDNAK
+119 YMVRDAADENTN
-131 YEFNQQTLQR
+131 YEFDQPTLQR
-141 IYDKWKGQGLKIFL
+141 IYNKWKGQGLKIFL
-155 NNYYIVLSVAGNDA
+155 NSYYVVLSVGGSDA

-187 KPKVLRNDNLDNMAT
+187 KPKLLKNNDIDNMAT
-202 FIARILSPISKPVIK
+202 FLGRILSPISKPRPK
-217 RADNNIANLTTVD
+217 FADNNIAKLTTVD
-230 DVEFLKDGLVRY
+230 DVEFLRDGLVRY
-242 ISGANQSFAAMLSF
+242 ISGTNQSFAACVSF
-256 KMSPDYLDEE
+256 KISPDYLDEE
-266 FFDTVSTIQTEMIS
+266 FFDTVSTIQTEMIC
-280 MNGFRIMGAAD
+280 MNGFHIMGNAD
-291 IQSTFRQKR
+291 VESTIRQR
-300 AVVDEKKQDSTEEQI
+300 RSTADENKDSTETQI
-315 FQAEG
+315 SQAKSV
-320 AMDEN
+320 MDEN
-325 VSGNQSLVN
+325 VSGNQSLVD
-334 YYPLFIL
+334 YYPLFVL
-341 FGKTKEELK
+341 FGATPEDLNKS
-350 KYVDEFRKIAASFG
+350 VDEFKKIAATFG
-364 IAPVVETFASKVSW
+364 ISPVVETFASKVSW

-389 RSFKLLSK
+389 RSFKLLSRA
-397 TAAISIPMSSQPRG
+397 AAISIPMSTQPRG
-411 IENSDWG
+411 VENSDWG
-418 QGPLVVFP
+418 PGPLVVFP

-470 LRHQK
+470 LRHPK

-480 FDRNKGAEIFTLA
+480 FDRNKGAEIFTLD
-493 VGGKYITMN
+493 VGGKYITMQ
-502 GKEKN
+502 GKEKAQN
-507 TASNKVEESFL
+507 ATEQSFI

-535 LRRWFAIISNQNDT
+535 LRRWFAIISGQNDAA
-549 QSADEI
+549 SADEI

-564 YLADKDRLLKN
+564 YLGENDRMLKN

-582 ASGNMRGA
+582 SSGNMRAA
-590 LKKWIDP
+590 LKKWVDP
-597 LQYGDMFNEASDTL
+597 LQYGDMFNEVSDTL
-611 DLNSRLTTFDFTD
+611 DLHSRLTTFDFTD

-672 NFITGLQEGRKN
+672 NFIIGLQEGRKN

-724 RDYEHWNLNPLEMAF
+724 NDYAHWNLNPLEMAF

-773 NLLRLFES
+773 NMLRLFES

-791 LYKMYGSNFVN
+791 LYKMYGNNFVN
-802 EYLKKQSALD
+802 EYLKKQGALD

>member
-1 MNNIENF
+1 MMNNLNDF
-8 FNYFAGG
+8 FEYFAGG
-15 GVTITMTVMVM
+15 GFQITLT
-26 VVVLVFILMM
+26 VLVVAVILVFLVLMM
-36 MYLPVLTRK
+36 YVPVLTRK

-52 AKYANYLPFDTVYND
+52 AKYSNYLPFGTVFND
-67 NSLSMT
+67 NSMQLT
-73 DGSLVRVYRVAG
+73 DGSLIRVYRVAG
-85 LQTSLQDDKTKEK
+85 LQTSMQDDATKEK

-119 YMIRDAADDNAK
+119 YMVRDAADENTN
-131 YEFNQQTLQR
+131 YEFDQPTLQR
-141 IYDKWKGQGLKIFL
+141 IYDKWRGQGLKIFL
-155 NNYYIVLSVAGNDA
+155 NNYYIVLSVGGTDA

-178 YVESILAAY
+178 YIESILAAY
-187 KPKVLRNDNLDNMAT
+187 KPQVLKNDSPDNMAR
-202 FIARILSPISKPVIK
+202 FFGRILSPISKPVPK
-217 RADNNIANLTTVD
+217 RADNNIAKLTTVD
-230 DVEFLKDGLVRY
+230 DVEFLRDGIVRY
-242 ISGANQSFAAMLSF
+242 VSGGNQSFAACVSF
-256 KMSPDYLDEE
+256 KISPDYLDEE
-266 FFDTVSTIQTEMIS
+266 FFDTVSTIQTEMIC
-280 MNGFRIMGAAD
+280 MNGFHIMGAAD
-291 IQSTFRQKR
+291 VESTIRQKR
-300 AVVDEKKQDSTEEQI
+300 STTDEEKAQSTETQI
-315 FQAEG
+315 SEAQV

-325 VSGNQSLVN
+325 LSGNQSLVD
-334 YYPLFIL
+334 YYPLFVL
-341 FGKTKEELK
+341 FGASREELQK
-350 KYVDEFRKIAASFG
+350 SVDEFKKIAAQFG
-364 IAPVVETFASKVSW
+364 ISPVVETFAAKVSW

-389 RSFKLLSK
+389 RSFKLLSRA
-397 TAAISIPMSSQPRG
+397 AAISIPMSTQPRG
-411 IENSDWG
+411 VENSDWG
-418 QGPLVVFP
+418 PGPLVVFP

-470 LRHQK
+470 LRHPK

-480 FDRNKGAEIFTLA
+480 FDRNKGAEIFTLS
-493 VGGKYITMN
+493 VGGKYITMQ

-507 TASNKVEESFL
+507 SDPMAQSFL
-518 THLNP
+518 TRLNP
-523 LKMPDSAANRAF
+523 LKMPDTATNRAF
-535 LRRWFAIISNQNDT
+535 LRRWFAIISGQSDAA
-549 QSADEI
+549 SADEI

-564 YLADKDRLLKN
+564 YLSDKDRLLKN

-582 ASGNMRGA
+582 SSGNMRSA
-590 LKKWIDP
+590 LKKWVDP

-611 DLNSRLTTFDFTD
+611 DLHSRLTTFDFTD

-694 ANVLDKLGIGDVV
+694 ANVLDKLGVGDVV

-713 VLFFRNPAADA
+713 VMFFRNPAADA
-724 RDYEHWNLNPLEMAF
+724 SDYAHWNLNPLEMAF

-791 LYKMYGSNFVN
+791 LYKMYGNNFVN
-802 EYLKKQSALD
+802 EYLKKQGAAD

>member
-1 MNNIENF
+1 MIENLNGF
-8 FNYFAGG
+8 FEYFAGSG
-15 GVTITMTVMVM
+15 FPITLM
-26 VVVLVFILMM
+26 VLVLASLCLFLVLMM
-36 MYLPVLTRK
+36 YVPALTRK
-45 IFPKFGY
+45 VFPKFGY
-52 AKYANYLPFDTVYND
+52 AKYSNYLPFGTVYSD
-67 NSLSMT
+67 NSMQLT
-73 DGSLVRVYRVAG
+73 DGSLIRVYRVAG
-85 LQTSLQDDKTKEK
+85 VQTSMQDDATKEK

-119 YMIRDAADDNAK
+119 YMVRDAADENTN
-131 YEFNQQTLQR
+131 YEFDQPTLQR
-141 IYDKWKGQGLKIFL
+141 IYDKWRGQGLKIFL
-155 NNYYIVLSVAGNDA
+155 NNYYIVLSVGGVDA

-178 YVESILAAY
+178 YIESILAAY
-187 KPKVLRNDNLDNMAT
+187 KPQVLKNDSPDNMAR
-202 FIARILSPISKPVIK
+202 FFGRILSPISKPAPK
-217 RADNNIANLTTVD
+217 RADNNIAKLTTVD
-230 DVEFLKDGLVRY
+230 DVEFLRDGIVRY
-242 ISGANQSFAAMLSF
+242 ISGGEQSFAACLSF
-256 KMSPDYLDEE
+256 KISPDYLDEE
-266 FFDTVSTIQTEMIS
+266 FFDSVSTIQTEMIT
-280 MNGFRIMGAAD
+280 MNGFHIMGAAD
-291 IQSTFRQKR
+291 VESTIRKKR
-300 AVVDEKKQDSTEEQI
+300 STADDERRDSTETQI
-315 FQAEG
+315 SEAQN

-325 VSGNQSLVN
+325 LSGNQSLVD
-334 YYPLFIL
+334 YYPLFVL
-341 FGKTKEELK
+341 FGATREELQK
-350 KYVDEFRKIAASFG
+350 SVDEFKKIAAQFG
-364 IAPVVETFASKVSW
+364 ISPVVETFAAKVSW
-378 FAQIPGFDVFP
+378 FAQIPGFNVFP
-389 RSFKLLSK
+389 RSFKLLSRA
-397 TAAISIPMSSQPRG
+397 AAISIPMSTQPRG
-411 IENSDWG
+411 VENSDWG
-418 QGPLVVFP
+418 PGPLVVFP

-437 HVSDKPAAVGH
+437 HVSDKSAAVGH

-470 LRHQK
+470 LRHPK

-493 VGGKYITMN
+493 VGGKYITMQ

-507 TASNKVEESFL
+507 SDPMAQSFL

-523 LKMPDSAANRAF
+523 LKMPDTAANRAF
-535 LRRWFAIISNQNDT
+535 LRRWFAIISGQNDAA
-549 QSADEI
+549 SADEI

-564 YLADKDRLLKN
+564 YLSDKDRMLKN

-582 ASGNMRGA
+582 SSGNMRAA
-590 LKKWIDP
+590 LKKWVDP

-611 DLNSRLTTFDFTD
+611 DLHSRLTTFDFTD

-694 ANVLDKLGIGDVV
+694 ANVLDKLGVGDVV

-713 VLFFRNPAADA
+713 VMFFRNPAADA
-724 RDYEHWNLNPLEMAF
+724 SDYAHWNLNPLEMAF

-791 LYKMYGSNFVN
+791 LYKMYGNNFVN
-802 EYLKKQSALD
+802 EYLKKQGAMD

>member
-1 MNNIENF
+1 MNGF
-8 FNYFAGG
+8 FEYFAGSG
-15 GVTITMTVMVM
+15 FPVTTMIMVIA
-26 VVVLVFILMM
+26 VIFIFVVLM
-36 MYLPVLTRK
+36 MYLPALTRR
-45 IFPKFGY
+45 ILPQFGY
-52 AKYANYLPFDTVYND
+52 KRYSRYLPFRTVYND
-67 NSLSMT
+67 DTLELS
-73 DGSLVRVYRVAG
+73 DGSLLRVYRVAG
-85 LQTSLQDDKTKEK
+85 VQTSMQDAATREK
-98 FLDLRA
+98 FLELRT
-104 QLFNQIRDPNVVLRF
+104 QLFNQIRDPNVVMRF
-119 YMIRDAADDNAK
+119 FMTRDATDENTD
-131 YEFNQQTLQR
+131 YEFDQPVLQK
-141 IYDKWKGQGLKIFL
+141 IYDKWQAQGLRIFL
-155 NNYYIVLSVAGNDA
+155 NNYYIVLQVSGVGA
-169 RAKLNQYGN
+169 REKLNQYGN
-178 YVESILAAY
+178 YLESILAAY
-187 KPKVLRNDNLDNMAT
+187 QPKLLRNNSTDNMAR
-202 FIARILSPISKPVIK
+202 FFGRILSPITKPAPIVCDNRI
-217 RADNNIANLTTVD
+217 ADLVTVD
-230 DVEFLKDGLVRY
+230 DVEFMRDGVVRY
-242 ISGANQSFAAMLSF
+242 VSGGSQTFAAMMSF
-256 KMSPDYLDEE
+256 RTSPDYLDEE
-266 FFDTVSTIQTEMIS
+266 FFDTISTIQTEMIC
-280 MNGFRIMGAAD
+280 MNAFQIMGTAD
-291 IQSTFRQKR
+291 VEMTLRQRQSS
-300 AVVDEKKQDSTEEQI
+300 ADENETSTLEQI
-315 FQAEG
+315 SDAQS

-325 VSGNQSLVN
+325 ATGNQSLVN

-341 FGKTKEELK
+341 FGRSIDELNH
-350 KYVDEFRKIAASFG
+350 YVDEFKKISASFG
-364 IAPVVETFASKVSW
+364 VAPICETYAARVSW

-389 RSFKLLSK
+389 RSFKLLSR
-397 TAAISIPMSSQPRG
+397 TAAISIPMSTQPRG
-411 IENSDWG
+411 VANSDWG
-418 QGPLVVFP
+418 PGPLVVFP

-437 HVSDKPAAVGH
+437 HVSDKPAAVAH

-470 LRHQK
+470 LRHPK

-480 FDRNKGAEIFTLA
+480 FDRNKGAEIFTLS
-493 VGGKYITMN
+493 VGGKYITMQ

-507 TASNKVEESFL
+507 AADNSFL

-523 LKMPDSAANRAF
+523 LKMPDTAANRAF
-535 LRRWFAIISNQNDT
+535 LRRWFAIITRQSDAN
-549 QSADEI
+549 SADEI

-564 YLADKDRLLKN
+564 YLPDRDRILKN
-575 LWESCFS
+575 LWESCF
-582 ASGNMRGA
+582 ASNGNMRPA

-597 LQYGDMFNEASDTL
+597 LQYGDIFNETSDTL
-611 DLNSRLTTFDFTD
+611 DLQSRLTTFDFTE
-624 ILQDEV
+624 ILQDET
-630 LSPAVISYI
+630 LAPAVISYI

-724 RDYEHWNLNPLEMAF
+724 SDYQYWNLNPLEMAF

-744 YPNLKRAVLLSRPVN
+744 YPNLKRAVLLSRPVT

-791 LYKMYGSNFVN
+791 LYKQYGNNFVS
-802 EYLKKQSALD
+802 EYLKKQGAGDL

>member
-1 MNNIENF
+1 MKEIF
-8 FNYFAGG
+8 SYFAGNSNS
-15 GVTITMTVMVM
+15 MTLSFVIIAMF
-26 VVVLVFILMM
+26 VVLVFIGLLI
-36 MYLPVLTRK
+36 YLPFLTKK
-45 IFPKFGY
+45 ILPKFGY
-52 AKYANYLPFDTVYND
+52 AKYSDYLPFKTVFSDNTLLINND
-67 NSLSMT
+67 
-73 DGSLVRVYRVAG
+73 SLVRVYKIKG
-85 LQTSLQDDKTKEK
+85 LQTSMMDEK
-98 FLDLRA
+98 NHEKLLDLRA
-104 QLFNQIRDPNVVLRF
+104 QLFNQIQDPSVYMRF
-119 YMIRDAADDNAK
+119 FTIRDKVDEKTD
-131 YEFNQQTLQR
+131 YEFHQPVLQK
-141 IYDKWKGQGLKIFL
+141 IYDKWNNQGLKIF
-155 NNYYIVLSVAGNDA
+155 NNTYYLVISVDGPNN
-169 RAKLNQYGN
+169 RERLNQYCN
-178 YVESILAAY
+178 YIESILSAY
-187 KPKVLRNDNLDNMAT
+187 KPELLKNDNSDNMAT
-202 FIARILSPISKPVIK
+202 FFARILSPVTKPIIKKCNNSISDVVSV
-217 RADNNIANLTTVD
+217 DN
-230 DVEFLKDGLVRY
+230 VEFLDNGIIKY
-242 ISGANQSFAAMLSF
+242 YSGDEAYYAATVSF
-256 KMSPDYLDEE
+256 KTAPDYMDEE
-266 FFDTVSTIQTEMIS
+266 FFNTVSTIQCEMIA
-280 MNGFRIMGAAD
+280 MNGFHILRSND
-291 IQSTFRQKR
+291 ISSLIRQHKSTITDENEESTLKQIVEAQS
-300 AVVDEKKQDSTEEQI
+300 S
-315 FQAEG
+315 
-320 AMDEN
+320 MDEN
-325 VSGNQSLVN
+325 ITGSQTLID

-341 FGKTKEELK
+341 FGYNIDDLNQNISEFK
-350 KYVDEFRKIAASFG
+350 KICASFG
-364 IAPVVETFASKVSW
+364 VAPVVENFASKVSF

-389 RSFKLLSK
+389 RIFKMLSK
-397 TAAISIPMSSQPRG
+397 TAATSIPLSTMPRG
-411 IENSDWG
+411 VENSDWG
-418 QGPLVVFP
+418 PGPLVVFP

-480 FDRNKGAEIFTLA
+480 FDRNKGAEIFTLS

-502 GKEKN
+502 GKEKDNSSN
-507 TASNKVEESFL
+507 TFL

-523 LKMPDSAANRAF
+523 LKMPDTAANRAF
-535 LRRWFAIISNQNDT
+535 LRRWFAMITGQTDVVS
-549 QSADEI
+549 SDEI

-564 YLADKDRLLKN
+564 YLSDKDRLLKN
-575 LWESCFS
+575 LYESCFS
-582 ASGNMRGA
+582 SNGKMRGE

-597 LQYGDMFNEASDTL
+597 LQYGDIFNEEEDTL
-611 DLNSRLTTFDFTD
+611 DLQSRLTTFDFTE
-624 ILQDEV
+624 ILQDEI

-639 LHRINNITVS
+639 LHRINNVTVS

-724 RDYEHWNLNPLEMAF
+724 SDYEKWNLNPLEMAF

-791 LYKMYGSNFVN
+791 LYKNYGNNFVS
-802 EYLKKQSALD
+802 EYLKKQTM

>member
-1 MNNIENF
+1 MTDKFNEF
-8 FNYFAGG
+8 FNYFAGSG
-15 GVTITMTVMVM
+15 FPITLTIVAMVA
-26 VVVLVFILMM
+26 VFVFIVLLI
-36 MYLPVLTRK
+36 YVPILTRK
-45 IFPKFGY
+45 VFPKFGY
-52 AKYANYLPFDTVYND
+52 AKYADYLPFKTVYSD
-67 NSLSMT
+67 NSMELT
-73 DGSLVRVYRVAG
+73 DGSLMRVYRVAG
-85 LQTSLQDDKTKEK
+85 VQTSMQDNETREK

-119 YMIRDAADDNAK
+119 YMVRDAADENTD
-131 YEFNQQTLQR
+131 YEFDQPTLQR
-141 IYDKWKGQGLKIFL
+141 IYDKWRGQGLKIFL
-155 NNYYIVLSVAGNDA
+155 NNYYIVLTVGGVDA
-169 RAKLNQYGN
+169 RAKLNQYGT
-178 YVESILAAY
+178 YIESILAAY
-187 KPKVLRNDNLDNMAT
+187 RPQLLRNDSTDNMAR
-202 FIARILSPISKPVIK
+202 FLGRILSPISKPAPK
-217 RADNNIANLTTVD
+217 HADNNIAALTTVD
-230 DVEFLKDGLVRY
+230 DVEFLRDGVVRY
-242 ISGANQSFAAMLSF
+242 VSGGNQSFAACLSF
-256 KMSPDYLDEE
+256 KISPDYLDEE
-266 FFDTVSTIQTEMIS
+266 FFDSVSTIQTEMIC

-291 IQSTFRQKR
+291 VENTIRQRR
-300 AVVDEKKQDSTEEQI
+300 AAADEKQTSTETQI
-315 FQAEG
+315 SEAQT

-325 VSGNQSLVN
+325 ISGNQSLVD
-334 YYPLFIL
+334 YYPLFVL
-341 FGKTKEELK
+341 FGATRDELQK
-350 KYVDEFRKIAASFG
+350 SVDEFKKIAAQFG
-364 IAPVVETFASKVSW
+364 VSPVVETFAAKVSW

-389 RSFKLLSK
+389 RSFKLLSRA
-397 TAAISIPMSSQPRG
+397 AAISIPMSTQPRG
-411 IENSDWG
+411 VENSDWG
-418 QGPLVVFP
+418 AGPLVVFP

-493 VGGKYITMN
+493 VGGKYITMQ

-507 TASNKVEESFL
+507 TDPMAQSFL

-535 LRRWFAIISNQNDT
+535 LRRWFAIISGQSDAM
-549 QSADEI
+549 SADEI

-564 YLADKDRLLKN
+564 YLSDKDRLLKN

-582 ASGNMRGA
+582 SSGNMRGA
-590 LKKWIDP
+590 LKKWVDP

-611 DLNSRLTTFDFTD
+611 DLQSRLTTFDFTD
-624 ILQDEV
+624 ILQDET
-630 LSPAVISYI
+630 LAPAVISYI

-713 VLFFRNPAADA
+713 VLFFRNPAADTN
-724 RDYEHWNLNPLEMAF
+724 DYAHWNLNPLEMAF

-773 NLLRLFES
+773 NMLRLFES

-791 LYKMYGSNFVN
+791 LYKMYGNNFVN
-802 EYLKKQSALD
+802 EYLKKSG